1 MSLLKSE
8 GNEAVRH
15 KTSNETILLKVTVV
29 VMKHCNQKQ
38 PGDERGLQHIVLHPE
53 SQELKGGTWK
63 QKLKQK
69 PWTTLFNGLLLMTCL
84 V

>member
-29 VMKHCNQKQ
+29 VMKYHDQKQ
-38 PGDERGLQHIVLHPE
+38 VREGKVSWAYIFI
-53 SQELKGGTWK
+53 S
-63 QKLKQK
+63 
-69 PWTTLFNGLLLMTCL
+69 
-84 V
+84 

>member
-29 VMKHCNQKQ
+29 VMKHCNQSNLGRRGFVWLIHHLSSREVRTGTQ
-38 PGDERGLQHIVLHPE
+38 AGQEPGDR
-53 SQELKGGTWK
+53 S
-63 QKLKQK
+63 
-69 PWTTLFNGLLLMTCL
+69 
-84 V
+84 